1 MKRRFAILATALI
14 ALNAFFWIAS
24 LAVAAGGGG
33 GPLGFLFGNQLVR
46 AEVVLRDGSVYDVY
60 RGRLGA
66 SRQGSLL
73 LREPGGQLD
82 TFQLDA
88 STRIVG
94 GQPARGLRATVV
106 RLSNGPVKL
115 VVVGR

>member
-1 MKRRFAILATALI
+1 MRRRFAILAIALL

-60 RGRLGA
+60 RGRIGFTNGGA
-66 SRQGSLL
+66 FT
-73 LREPGGQLD
+73 LREPDGRID
-82 TFQLDA
+82 RFQLDA
-88 STRIVG
+88 STRVVG

-106 RLSNGPVKL
+106 TLSNGPVKL